1 MRRILLL
8 SLFIILGTPSAYSQ
22 GQQSFGGQLHG
33 NFQLDGQW
41 YLRDEKI
48 DPTGEFYPDERFLG
62 QGYANFV
69 YNQGDFSGGLRYENY
84 QNVMLGF
91 PEGYR
96 GEGITYRYLRF
107 KQDNLDITVGN
118 FYEQFGSGMIFRSYE
133 ERGLGYDNAMDGV
146 RIKAN
151 PVKGLYL
158 KGILGRQR
166 FYFEKSPGLVR
177 GIDAEYNLTEF
188 IPRLDSAGY
197 RWNIGGSYLSKYQ
210 RSNDPFLILPENVAA
225 AGVRTQIT
233 KGAWAFQAEYAFKAN
248 DPSADNGY
256 IYKDGNGIMA
266 NLSYSK
272 NGLGIIAGFKRID
285 NMSFRSDR
293 NGSTIDMLINY
304 LSPTTQVHT
313 YALPALYQYATQ
325 INGEEGGQIEANYKF
340 KRKTKLGG
348 KYGTLLTMN
357 YSVAQSINKDFVD
370 DSNDT
375 LRVLQG
381 YYSDP
386 MLRGQI
392 PYFHDFN
399 VKVTKKINK
408 NFKFN
413 FSYLNLFYNR
423 SVLED
428 GLGDEP
434 ILNNPDNQKLLGADI
449 FIFESLIKLKSKHYL
464 RTETQLLTTKDDR
477 GSMAMMLAEYSIAPH
492 WFFSIQDIYN
502 YGNPVVE
509 QRLHYPLASV
519 IYTEGTSRFQ
529 LSYGRQQRGIF
540 CVGGVCRV
548 VPPSNGVS
556 FSLTSSF

>member
-1 MRRILLL
+1 MKKVIL
-8 SLFIILGTPSAYSQ
+8 SLLCGLVGTSVMAQ

-41 YLRDEKI
+41 YLRDESI

-69 YNQGDFSGGLRYENY
+69 YTDGNFSGGLRYENY

-91 PEGYR
+91 PEGYK
-96 GEGITYRYLRF
+96 GEGITYRYLQF
-107 KQDNLDITVGN
+107 KQDNLDVTVGS
-118 FYEQFGSGMIFRSYE
+118 FYEQFGSGMVFRSYE

-146 RIKAN
+146 RVKSN
-151 PVKGLYL
+151 PMKGLYI
-158 KGILGRQR
+158 KGVLGRQR
-166 FYFEKSPGLVR
+166 FYFEKSPGIIR
-177 GIDAEYNLTEF
+177 GVDAEYNLAELM
-188 IPRLDSAGY
+188 PKLDSLGY
-197 RWNIGGSYLSKYQ
+197 RWTVGASYLSKYQ
-210 RSNDPFLILPENVAA
+210 RANDPFLVLPENVAT
-225 AGVRTQIT
+225 AGVRTQLT
-233 KGAWAFQAEYAFKAN
+233 KGPWALQAEFAYKAN

-256 IYKDGNGIMA
+256 IYKDGNGAIV
-266 NLSYSK
+266 NLTYSK
-272 NGLGIIAGFKRID
+272 NGLGLIAGAKRID

-325 INGEEGGQIEANYKF
+325 INGEEGIQLEANYKF

-348 KYGTLLTMN
+348 KFGTLVSAN
-357 YSVAQSINKDFVD
+357 YSVVQSINKDFVD
-370 DSNDT
+370 PTNDS
-375 LRVLQG
+375 LRVIQG

-386 MLRGQI
+386 LTLGSI

-399 VKVTKKINK
+399 FKISRKVNK
-408 NFKFN
+408 RFKFT
-413 FSYLNLFYNR
+413 STYLNLFYNR

-428 GLGDEP
+428 GLGDES
-434 ILNNPDNQKLLGADI
+434 ILNNPDNQKLLNADI
-449 FIFESLIKLKSKHYL
+449 FIFEGLYKVKSKHYL
-464 RTETQLLTTKDDR
+464 RGEAQWLNTQDDR
-477 GSMAMMLAEYSIAPH
+477 GSMAMMLLEYSIAPH
-492 WFFSIQDIYN
+492 WFFSVQDIYN
-502 YGNPVVE
+502 YGNPDAD

-519 IYTEGTSRFQ
+519 VYTAGTSRFQ

-556 FSLTSSF
+556 FSLTTSF

>member
-1 MRRILLL
+1 MKKALLL
-8 SLFIILGTPSAYSQ
+8 SAAILCTFSSYGQSQ
-22 GQQSFGGQLHG
+22 ESFGGQLHG

-41 YLRDEKI
+41 YIRDEKI

-69 YNQGDFSGGLRYENY
+69 YTQGGFSSGLRYENY

-96 GEGITYRYLRF
+96 GEGITYRYLQF

-118 FYEQFGSGMIFRSYE
+118 FYEQFGSGMVFRSYE

-146 RIKAN
+146 RVKAN
-151 PVKGLYL
+151 PAKGLYL
-158 KGILGRQR
+158 KGVLGRQR
-166 FYFEKSPGLVR
+166 FYFEKSPGIVR
-177 GIDAEYNLTEF
+177 GMDAEYNLGEVL
-188 IPRLDSAGY
+188 PKLDSLGY
-197 RWNIGGSYLSKYQ
+197 RWTIGTSFLSKYQ
-210 RSNDPFLILPENVAA
+210 RANDPFLVLPENVAT
-225 AGVRTQIT
+225 AGVRTQLT
-233 KGAWAFQAEYAFKAN
+233 KGPWSFQTEFAYKAN

-256 IYKDGNGIMA
+256 IYKDGNGLIST
-266 NLSYSK
+266 LTYSK
-272 NGLGIIAGFKRID
+272 NGLGLIAGYKRID

-304 LSPTTQVHT
+304 LSPTSQVHT

-325 INGEEGGQIEANYKF
+325 INGEEGLQLEANYKF

-348 KYGTLLTMN
+348 KYGTLVSFN
-357 YSVAQSINKDFVD
+357 YSAIRSINKDFVAESD
-370 DSNDT
+370 TT

-386 MLRGQI
+386 LTRGSI

-399 VKVTKKINK
+399 FRVNSKVNK
-408 NFKFN
+408 RLKLTGM
-413 FSYLNLFYNR
+413 YLNLFYNQ

-428 GLGDEP
+428 GLGDEA
-434 ILNNPDNQKLLGADI
+434 IIANPDNQRLMSGNI
-449 FIFESLIKLKSKHYL
+449 FIAEGLYKVKSKHYL
-464 RTETQLLTTKDDR
+464 RVEMQHLSTADDR
-477 GSMAMMLAEYSIAPH
+477 GDMAMMLAEYSIAPH
-492 WFFSIQDIYN
+492 WFFSVQDIYN
-502 YGNPVVE
+502 YGNPDVD
-509 QRLHYPLASV
+509 QQLHYPLASV
-519 IYTEGTSRFQ
+519 VYTTGTSRFQ